1 MCMNSRGIT
10 LRRYLTQPAPSTV
23 KSASRANTDQQAREV
38 FEQLE
43 PPRSYRSCP
52 HLCFFIRNSDL
63 EPLDGSHSRDTMRSI
78 ITVSR
83 VMELQ
88 TINLP
93 HVHVKTSDGT
103 HICKGLSPK
112 AYVTLDGHL
121 VVNSQNL
128 GEVKFKSALS
138 LMEWTSSAGPR
149 RSAV

>member
-1 MCMNSRGIT
+1 MNGRGIT
-10 LRRYLTQPAPSTV
+10 LRRYLTQPTPSTV

-52 HLCFFIRNSDL
+52 DLCFFIRNSDL

-88 TINLP
+88 TSIYRMFMLRL
-93 HVHVKTSDGT
+93 VMGRTYA
-103 HICKGLSPK
+103 KGYLRTR
-112 AYVTLDGHL
+112 TLL
-121 VVNSQNL
+121 
-128 GEVKFKSALS
+128 
-138 LMEWTSSAGPR
+138 
-149 RSAV
+149 